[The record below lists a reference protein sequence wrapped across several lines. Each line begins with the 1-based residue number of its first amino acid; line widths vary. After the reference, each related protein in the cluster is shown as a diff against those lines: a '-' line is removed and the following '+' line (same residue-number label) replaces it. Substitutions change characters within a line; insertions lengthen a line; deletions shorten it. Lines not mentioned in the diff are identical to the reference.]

1 MRLYYSIKFFFKS
14 LKSNLFMNI
23 CSFILLP
30 MIMLFF
36 LDNIGKSQ
44 FESPNITTVININII
59 DNDNSSSSKQFIDYL
74 KNNCNELFDI
84 SNKNNNYELEITIPK
99 GYENSI
105 LNNNNKNSIEIK
117 ELQKISSTYSNIAK
131 NIIDNYHQQLYF
143 NDVGTSFIENK
154 FIDAN
159 ISQTSSQYYA
169 ISFVGFLIVSFI
181 FNNIAS
187 THIGEVSNS
196 YVDESSG
203 LNKRI
208 YSMPI
213 SRVYRLILN
222 FVNLFL
228 YSLIFLILY
237 LLINRFLGLAF
248 TGDIFIL
255 IIISIITSLFVASAS
270 KFIDVFL
277 PKKYGITIVSILFLG
292 QMVFGGMFTP
302 FVDSLSKLYKIS
314 PVYIIS
320 DLFTK
325 YSIYNNIDSI
335 LKSSILILLISLILF
350 ILSVIKEKYSWK
362 EI

>member
-36 LDNIGKSQ
+36 MDNISKNQ
-44 FESPNITTVININII
+44 FESPNITSVISINII
-59 DNDNSSSSKQFIDYL
+59 DNDNSSSSKQFIDYI
-74 KNNCNELFDI
+74 KNNCSELFNI
-84 SNKNNNYELEITIPK
+84 SNKNNDSELEITIPE
-99 GYENSI
+99 GYESS
-105 LNNNNKNSIEIK
+105 LLTNNKSTIEIK
-117 ELQKISSTYSNIAK
+117 ELQKISSRYSNIAK

-169 ISFVGFLIVSFI
+169 ITFVGFLVISFI

-222 FVNLFL
+222 FINLFL
-228 YSLIFLILY
+228 YSLIFLVLY
-237 LLINRFLGLAF
+237 LLVNRFLGIAF
-248 TGDIFIL
+248 TENIFIL
-255 IIISIITSLFVASAS
+255 IILSIITSLFVASAS

-277 PKKYGITIVSILFLG
+277 PKKYGVTIVSILFLG

-314 PVYIIS
+314 PVYIII
-320 DLFTK
+320 DLFNK

-335 LKSSILILLISLILF
+335 LKSSILILLISLVLF